1 MIVLFWVLLSAIIYI
16 YVGYPLFLLVIG
28 SFLRRKHGVG
38 AQYAPTVT
46 LIIPAHN
53 EEECIA
59 GKLENALLLDYPAE
73 KLQIIVSSDNS
84 NDGTAKIVTGFV
96 KKYPERIIF
105 NDFKERRG
113 KMGVLNQSVPMAS
126 GEILVFTDAN
136 AMYDKQA
143 IRNIVRHF
151 QDPKIGCV
159 SGAKV
164 ITSTKDQTAAGEG
177 LYWRIESW
185 IKKMESRISSCAGA
199 DGAVYGVRKELY
211 PFPNDKVLVMDD
223 FVVSL
228 SIIDKGYRCIFD
240 PEIKAFE
247 DSADNLL
254 DEFKRKG
261 RILAGALSV
270 LSQKRKLLSPH
281 KYHIF
286 FQLWSHKVLRWMT
299 FFFVVLLFFVN
310 ISLADILFFR
320 LALLGQTLFHLMAIL
335 GFGLAVLGI
344 KSKLFYI
351 PFYFDF
357 MAYTQVFGLVQYYKN
372 KTKPAWEKLK
382 R

>member
-1 MIVLFWVLLSAIIYI
+1 MDETYT
-16 YVGYPLFLLVIG
+16 
-28 SFLRRKHGVG
+28 
-38 AQYAPTVT
+38 PTVT

-53 EEECIA
+53 EEECITA
-59 GKLENALLLDYPAE
+59 KLENALLLDYPAE

-84 NDGTAKIVTGFV
+84 NDGTARIVEGLV
-96 KKYPERIIF
+96 RKYPNRIIF

-136 AMYDKQA
+136 AMYDQQA
-143 IRNIVRHF
+143 IRRMVRHF
-151 QDPKIGCV
+151 NDPKIGCV

-164 ITSTKDQTAAGEG
+164 ITNGKEQTAVGEG
-177 LYWRIESW
+177 LYWKIESL
-185 IKKMESRISSCAGA
+185 IKKMESKISSCAGA
-199 DGAVYGVRKELY
+199 DGAVYGMRKELY
-211 PFPNDKVLVMDD
+211 PFPNDQILVMDD

-228 SIIDKGYRCIFD
+228 SIIDNGYRCIFD

-270 LSQKRKLLSPH
+270 LFQKKRLLSPH
-281 KYHIF
+281 KYNIF

-299 FFFVVLLFFVN
+299 FVFLVLLFLTN
-310 ISLADILFFR
+310 IFLADIPVYRVL
-320 LALLGQTLFHLMAIL
+320 LLGQTLFHLMAML
-335 GFGLAVLGI
+335 GFGLAVLGV
-344 KSKLFYI
+344 KSKIFYI

-357 MAYTQVFGLVQYYKN
+357 MAYTQVFGLVQYYKS